1 MFRVRRRGTTR
12 TTSLVLLAVLTAS
25 WLFLPTS
32 VSASSIA
39 VTQKQISDLSA
50 ALSRQEI
57 RSEVTSNQYD
67 AEMGDLASINTNI
80 VNLQSQEAQ
89 KRAAAKATSKKLVVA
104 VVRAYVLGAVGTQG
118 LSLFNQNVTKA
129 DATKVYQDQ
138 VIGNLNKL
146 VKTYEREQTSLQN
159 TVAKVA
165 AQRAKAQHATYELK
179 GLLEQNIQLQN
190 ATQAT
195 LDTVT
200 ARLKGEII
208 TYEISAGV
216 TAAKA
221 NSTAGE
227 EQAIAAASAV
237 GGQSAANEVIDAIQ
251 AAIATPTI
259 AQVGSSAQGDKAVQ
273 YAKSQIGVPYV
284 WGGESAGVGFD
295 CSGLVQWAWAR
306 AGITI
311 PRTTESQYPDMI
323 HVTLTQLQP
332 GDLLFYYNLDGDHV
346 VDHVVMYVGSGP
358 WGVDTTIAAAHSGT
372 TVSLA
377 PLFTSGLI
385 GAARP

>member
-12 TTSLVLLAVLTAS
+12 TTPLVLLAVLTAS

-32 VSASSIA
+32 ASASSIA

-50 ALSRQEI
+50 ALSRQEM

-67 AEMGDLASINTNI
+67 AEKGNLASINTNI
-80 VNLQSQEAQ
+80 VNLQTQEAQ

-104 VVRAYVLGAVGTQG
+104 VVRAYVLGAAGTQG

-129 DATKVYQDQ
+129 DATKVYQDR
-138 VIGNLNKL
+138 VIGNLNTL

-221 NSTAGE
+221 NNTAGE

-259 AQVGSSAQGDKAVQ
+259 AEVGSSAQGDKAVQ

-284 WGGESAGVGFD
+284 WGGETAGVGFD
-295 CSGLVQWAWAR
+295 CSGLVQWAWAK

-323 HVTLTQLQP
+323 HVTFTELQP

-372 TVSLA
+372 TVALA
-377 PLFTSGLI
+377 PLFTSGLY